1 MRDHLAD
8 VVLAVIAVEFAWLV
22 TRGGWSVRDAA
33 LRLGP
38 AVLMMLALR
47 AALTGVAWQWVALLL
62 ALSFPIHLADL
73 RRR

>member
-1 MRDHLAD
+1 
-8 VVLAVIAVEFAWLV
+8 LAVIAIEFIWLC
-22 TRGGWSVRDAA
+22 TRGSWAARDAA

-47 AALTGVAWQWVALLL
+47 VALTGGAWTWVALFL